1 MAQKEVQTLEQ
12 PGTSVITSDG
22 VLTGIEK
29 YSEKKQ
35 KAIIVSEVA
44 SNANE
49 IVKTAED
56 VEEAKLKIKT
66 IRNQLKRSKEFKD
79 LINLKAEIKAL
90 KSKGV
95 QLSTERSGMLRLAKK
110 LGYDVSAEIQ
120 NIKKIS
126 Q

>member
-1 MAQKEVQTLEQ
+1 MAQKEVQTIEQ

-22 VLTGIEK
+22 VFTGIEK
-29 YSEKKQ
+29 FSERKQ

-49 IVKTAED
+49 IIKTAED

-66 IRNQLKRSKEFKD
+66 IRNLLKRSKEFKD